1 MRKQC
6 NSIRRRGEKGTSAIK
21 ASRTLILSPSPDVS
35 RHAQLPPI
43 KCTYLGIAQRLDVK
57 CLGLIIHQNVE
68 GSGVVVLGKL
78 DLDAQAGQRNL
89 ELAIGP
95 AVQRAGRDYVRMFDK
110 FCKCA
115 KGTYILLFEPYLNI

>member
-1 MRKQC
+1 MHQRW
-6 NSIRRRGEKGTSAIK
+6 AP
-21 ASRTLILSPSPDVS
+21 PSTNT
-35 RHAQLPPI
+35 RLPAPANR
-43 KCTYLGIAQRLDVK
+43 TYLGIAQRLNIK

-89 ELAIGP
+89 ELAIGS

-110 FCKCA
+110 FC
-115 KGTYILLFEPYLNI
+115 